1 MGGADTVTV
10 NDLTGTDTTQ
20 VAIDLAATPGSGQGD
35 GAADTVIANGT
46 AGADTIKVV
55 SSGGSI
61 AVNGLAAQVTINGAD
76 AGTDSLVVNG
86 GLGDD
91 VLDASKLTAGRVNL
105 TLNGGDGAE
114 RTTFGN
120 IALYRTSL
128 FRQLPRGKKLR
139 MLPFYRDWIA
149 RGWASGEL
157 FVGRWANVGTAA
169 ELASLDSELL
179 GNALPRETR

>member
-1 MGGADTVTV
+1 MDLPGVALIQLAALGGADTVTV

-55 SSGGSI
+55 SSGGLI
-61 AVNGLAAQVTINGAD
+61 AVNGLAAEVTISGAD

-91 VLDASKLTAGRVNL
+91 VLDASNLTAGRVNL
-105 TLNGGDGAE
+105 TLNGGDGND
-114 RTTFGN
+114 TITGSGGN
-120 IALYRTSL
+120 DLVVGG
-128 FRQLPRGKKLR
+128 RGND
-139 MLPFYRDWIA
+139 MA
-149 RGWASGEL
+149 
-157 FVGRWANVGTAA
+157 
-169 ELASLDSELL
+169 LL
-179 GNALPRETR
+179 GAGDDSFVWDPGDGSDIVEGQGANETPGFNGAQIHE